1 MLVTEL
7 ELALQKLQATKAL
20 VEELRR
26 KEREAE
32 ELRAVGLKLV
42 KAKMR
47 ELKLTVSDLTDPA
60 FA

>member
-1 MLVTEL
+1 MTEL
-7 ELALQKLQATKAL
+7 ELALQKLEATKVAVAAL
-20 VEELRR
+20 RQKEKEQEELRR
-26 KEREAE
+26 
-32 ELRAVGLKLV
+32 VGLKLV

>member
-1 MLVTEL
+1 MTEL
-7 ELALQKLQATKAL
+7 ELALQKLEATKAAVAAL
-20 VEELRR
+20 RQKEKEQEDLRR
-26 KEREAE
+26 
-32 ELRAVGLKLV
+32 VGLKLV